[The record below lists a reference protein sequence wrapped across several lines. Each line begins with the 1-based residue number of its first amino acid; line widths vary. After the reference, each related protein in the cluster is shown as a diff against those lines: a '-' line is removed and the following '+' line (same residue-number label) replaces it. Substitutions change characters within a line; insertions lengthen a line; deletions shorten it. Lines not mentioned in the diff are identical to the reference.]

1 MMNKTQQAGNTTAAA
16 TDNPKAR
23 LLGEQI
29 IQVLNLVLR
38 TSAGDTLSIMAES
51 GLTMPQIV
59 TLHILRSAGPFT
71 VSAIAERLKLSKAAT
86 SHLIEQLVVKGF
98 VTRIEDSVDRRR
110 KSVSITPKGN
120 RIVERLMQ
128 LRRNTFQTA
137 INQLTP

>member
-1 MMNKTQQAGNTTAAA
+1 
-16 TDNPKAR
+16 
-23 LLGEQI
+23 
-29 IQVLNLVLR
+29 
-38 TSAGDTLSIMAES
+38 MAES

-128 LRRNTFQTA
+128 LRRNTFQVA
-137 INQLTP
+137 LNHLTPELVQELDKVISRVFEYLNAAHPNITQTE